1 MVPALLFMAITN
13 QITPNGQQPYA
24 NQMSFGAL
32 IGRVNNFNK
41 SCNPSTVQNMVN
53 DVVRRVYDRRNWYGN
68 FTKGQIISPGYYSVG
83 RVSLTFGSNVIVGSG
98 TSFTPSLVGQQ
109 LRVGFTAPIY
119 SITAFIDATHL
130 QLEMP
135 WGMPTQLNTS
145 YFVTQYYF
153 SFPNIKF
160 FVSVKNLMMMYR
172 LWTNCPQSLIE
183 NWDPSRLQ
191 MMWPRIVA
199 TMPPDASGN
208 YQIEL
213 WPAPNV
219 AQAFPY
225 LAYIQPP
232 NLVDD
237 LDNLPAFIR
246 ADIIQQMAIAE
257 VLLYEPKKNPGYSET
272 VALEMSK
279 RFSGQGEMEL
289 QHAMEA
295 DEALY
300 RADIVRSEEQ
310 TPYAQIDAGS
320 GAFMG
325 VGGGGFLACMSPVSA
340 YGDDY

>member
-1 MVPALLFMAITN
+1 MPITN
-13 QITPNGQQPYA
+13 QITPSGQQPYA
-24 NQMSFGAL
+24 NQMNFGQL
-32 IGRVNNFNK
+32 VGRVGNFNK
-41 SCNPSTVQNMVN
+41 SCSLSTVQNMIN

-68 FTKGQIISPGYYSVG
+68 FTKGQIVSPGYYSTG
-83 RVSLTFGSNVIVGSG
+83 TVSLTLGSNVVTG
-98 TSFTPSLVGQQ
+98 TNTTFTPSLVGQQ
-109 LRVGFTAPIY
+109 LRVGFTNVIY
-119 SITAFIDATHL
+119 TITAFINATSL
-130 QLEMP
+130 QLELP
-135 WGMPTQLNTS
+135 WGSPTQLNTG
-145 YFVTQYYF
+145 YFITRYYF
-153 SFPNIKF
+153 SFPNVKF
-160 FVSVKNLMMMYR
+160 FVSVKNLAMMYR

-199 TMPPDASGN
+199 TMPPDTNGD

-213 WPAPNV
+213 WPAPNT

-257 VLLYEPKKNPGYSET
+257 VLLFEPKKNPGYSES
-272 VALEMSK
+272 VALAMSERYTK
-279 RFSGQGEMEL
+279 QSEMEL

-300 RADIVRSEEQ
+300 RADIVRAEEQ
-310 TPYAQIDAGS
+310 TPYAQIDAGT

-325 VGGGGFLACMSPVSA
+325 VGGGGFLAAMSAVS
-340 YGDDY
+340 YNDSDF